1 MPHQFMQ
8 HQLIPNRRI
17 SITLLL
23 IIGIGILISQGFIET
38 SFYVKAN
45 AIVKYS
51 IYFIWLV
58 VVGFIGHWGWKSST
72 QKWISTIWIYT
83 YAFVLIVLLI
93 LGLVDMY
100 LLPISTYIKKDI
112 SHFRAFFLSPIYFI
126 ILYLLSKLDR

>member
-58 VVGFIGHWGWKSST
+58 LVGFIGHWGWKSAS
-72 QKWISTIWIYT
+72 KRWLNTIWIYT
-83 YAFVLIVLLI
+83 YAIVLIVLLI

-112 SHFRAFFLSPIYFI
+112 SHFRAFFLSPIYYI